1 MSSFTSPNS
10 TFNSINLMTRSS
22 TTSVIDNIGNTP
34 LVKLTKMCPNPL
46 VEIYVKVEYV
56 NPSGSIKD
64 RIVKYII
71 EELEKDGKIF
81 PGCTLVENSSGNTAA
96 SVAMISAI
104 KGYKAIL
111 VVPDKCSLEKQNT
124 LKAFGAQ
131 LVVAPSKVSP
141 DSPWHYENAAKRI
154 TSLIPGAIRLD
165 QYNNPLNVEA
175 HYKTTGPEIWSQTK
189 GNIDYFIAGASTGGT
204 VSGVGKCLK
213 EKSGGKVQVVIAD
226 PQGSCLYNYIKTG
239 HFEVEEKEK
248 GKSTQIEGIGKNY
261 QVGCMDFNVVDEAIK
276 VSDYDAFLTARRLA
290 SEEGLLCGGSSG
302 ANVWTAIEISK
313 TCTKPTKIITILP
326 DGGLKY
332 LSKIFNSD
340 WLAEHGLYFE
350 DKNDGK
356 EFDILESIRGEIE
369 LSQRQ

>member
-1 MSSFTSPNS
+1 MSLISPDSN
-10 TFNSINLMTRSS
+10 FNSFRS
-22 TTSVIDNIGNTP
+22 VVDNIGNTP
-34 LVKLTKMCPNPL
+34 LIKLTKMCTNPL
-46 VEIYVKVEYV
+46 VEIYVKVEYL

-64 RIVKYII
+64 RIVKYMI
-71 EELEKDGKIF
+71 EELEKSGKIL
-81 PGCTLVENSSGNTAA
+81 PGATIVENSSGNTAA
-96 SVAMISAI
+96 AVAMISAI

-111 VVPDKCSLEKQNT
+111 VVPDKCSFEKQNA

-131 LVVAPSKVSP
+131 LVVAPAKVSP

-175 HYKTTGPEIWSQTK
+175 HYKTTGPEIWAQTK
-189 GNIDYFIAGASTGGT
+189 GNIDYFVAGASTGGT

-226 PQGSCLYNYIKTG
+226 PQGSCLYNYKKTG
-239 HFEVEEKEK
+239 LFQVEEKEK
-248 GKSTQIEGIGKNY
+248 RKGTQIEGRGKDY
-261 QVGCMDFNVVDEAIK
+261 QVKCMNFDVVDEAIK

-302 ANVWTAIEISK
+302 ANVWVSMEIAKS
-313 TCTKPTKIITILP
+313 CTKPTKIVTILP

-332 LSKIFNSD
+332 LSKIFNSV
-340 WLAEHGLYFE
+340 WLAEHGLIFE
-350 DKNDGK
+350 DKSIDK
-356 EFDILESIRGEIE
+356 EFYILESIREEIE
-369 LSQRQ
+369 LSQRH